1 VLTRDRGPEDW
12 AVTFLDTV
20 YRLPTAYSPTDLVR
34 TNVAGGGS
42 VRRHV
47 AADLR
52 AMVRAAATAGAP
64 VKVVSAYRSYGTQV
78 YDFAYW
84 VRVSGLASALLGSAR
99 PGHSEHQLGT
109 TIDVTSLGAGLPW
122 LMWDWGTTPA
132 GRWMRLNAW
141 RYGFVMSYPPK
152 GSPAKTC
159 YRYEPWHFRYVG
171 KEMAA
176 AVRASGLTLREYLWR
191 NRAP

>member
-1 VLTRDRGPEDW
+1 
-12 AVTFLDTV
+12 
-20 YRLPTAYSPTDLVR
+20 
-34 TNVAGGGS
+34 
-42 VRRHV
+42 
-47 AADLR
+47 
-52 AMVRAAATAGAP
+52 
-64 VKVVSAYRSYGTQV
+64 V

-122 LMWDWGTTPA
+122 LMWDWGTTSA

-141 RYGFVMSYPPK
+141 RYGFVMSYPAK
-152 GSPAKTC
+152 GSPARTC

-191 NRAP
+191 ERSR